1 MSTQPSGSRETSVAF
16 VVPPSRVD
24 YASAIETVL
33 SDTTEEGSDVT
44 HRFDARKPLPDP
56 ERFDVVVL
64 TGSYAHVGDRDPW
77 MDRLQRFA
85 RKRVDAKRPILGVCF
100 GHQLLADALG
110 GCVERLPTSAAGY
123 ERVSLTA
130 SGRTH
135 PLFAEIP
142 ASFHT
147 FLWHVDHVT
156 RVPDGAAVLARA
168 DDTIQAFAMPD
179 SPTVGIQFH
188 PEVTPQMARTL
199 AEKADDSSPPSTA
212 VEESLTENR
221 IASARSV
228 RRIYRDFV
236 ARVGDSNVSN
246 LSVSQTRK

>member
-1 MSTQPSGSRETSVAF
+1 MFTQEGGARETSVAF

-33 SDTTEEGSDVT
+33 SDTIERGGVVG
-44 HRFDARKPLPDP
+44 HHFDARKPLPDP
-56 ERFDVVVL
+56 ERFDVAVL
-64 TGSYAHVGDRDPW
+64 TGSYAHVGDGDPW
-77 MDRLQRFA
+77 MTRLRTFV
-85 RKRVDAKRPILGVCF
+85 RKRVDAERPILGVCF

-110 GCVERLPTSAAGY
+110 GRVERLPTGAAGY

-142 ASFHT
+142 TSFDT

-156 RVPDGAAVLARA
+156 RVPDGATVLARA

-199 AEKADDSSPPSTA
+199 AAKADDKSPPSAA

-221 IASARSV
+221 VVSSHSV
-228 RRIYRDFV
+228 RRMYRDFV
-236 ARVGDSNVSN
+236 ARVGDSNVPN
-246 LSVSQTRK
+246 LSSSQTRK